1 MPSDL
6 LKDLEGLRTQAGN
19 TYPELQH
26 LELDGSNDVYP
37 QDVEAE
43 ANEWFQK
50 VYHEKLNI
58 EDFVSMLKGWQVCL
72 LSSWWSGR
80 LQVAL
85 VQASCLRTTLI
96 CYKQLQQM
104 EILVHTAYS
113 RNAQEHA

>member
-1 MPSDL
+1 MSVWATCGCRGDCKSEVLIKQLTSVLAQQVHATAMPSDL
-6 LKDLEGLRTQAGN
+6 LKDLDGLRTQAGS

-58 EDFVSMLKGWQVCL
+58 EDFVSMLKGWQV
-72 LSSWWSGR
+72 
-80 LQVAL
+80 
-85 VQASCLRTTLI
+85 
-96 CYKQLQQM
+96 
-104 EILVHTAYS
+104 
-113 RNAQEHA
+113 

>member
-58 EDFVSMLKGWQVCL
+58 EDFVSMLKGWQVRL
-72 LSSWWSGR
+72 LSCLWCGR
-80 LQVAL
+80 MQVAL
-85 VQASCLRTTLI
+85 VQAFCLQTTLI
-96 CYKQLQQM
+96 SCKQLQQM
-104 EILVHTAYS
+104 EILVHG
-113 RNAQEHA
+113 RNTQEHA